1 MAAETLYREKRL
13 SVSSIAGKLH
23 ISKSTLYG
31 YLRHRR
37 VDIGPYNKPAQT
49 RTNDAPTVAVRLK
62 DAIVLLSLRVE
73 NNSKFVR
80 GKKRVR
86 EDIER
91 YLRHT
96 FAATQDESGEYRLKV
111 SYRSDEEL
119 DKTVQDLL
127 QHIAFEADLRNCFS
141 ESDATLEGS
150 DHRNW

>member
-1 MAAETLYREKRL
+1 
-13 SVSSIAGKLH
+13 
-23 ISKSTLYG
+23 
-31 YLRHRR
+31 LRHRR
-37 VDIGPYNKPAQT
+37 VDIGPYSKPAQA
-49 RTNDAPTVAVRLK
+49 RTQEAKKTADQLK
-62 DAIVLLSLRVE
+62 NATILLSLRVE

-91 YLRHT
+91 YLRHQY
-96 FAATQDESGEYRLKV
+96 AATQGQSGEYRLKIP
-111 SYRSDEEL
+111 YRSGEEL

-127 QHIAFEADLRNCFS
+127 QHIALEADLRNCFS